1 MGTREQSMR
10 LVSILGPPVVVV
22 ASAYAFYL
30 LPVQAETLLLIW
42 MLASLPIG
50 VLFGHCVLSEE

>member
-1 MGTREQSMR
+1 METHEQSMG

-22 ASAYAFYL
+22 ASACGFYL
-30 LPVQAETLLLIW
+30 LPVQAEALLLVW
-42 MLASLPIG
+42 TLASLPIG